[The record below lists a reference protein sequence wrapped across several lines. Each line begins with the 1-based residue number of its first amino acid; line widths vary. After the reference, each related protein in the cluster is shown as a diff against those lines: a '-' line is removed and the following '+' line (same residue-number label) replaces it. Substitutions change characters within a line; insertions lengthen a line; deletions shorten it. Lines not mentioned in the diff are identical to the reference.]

1 MDAPRLALFVIG
13 AAGVLVGS
21 VVTVLV
27 CRWRCRQ
34 RLAIETRVAG
44 LERHSLSVRLDELRQ
59 RLESALAERDLLAS
73 QHLRAEKQN
82 AELNA
87 RLEAERQLVQEKIAL
102 LNDAR
107 ERLTAEF
114 SVLADGILE
123 AKGRNFAEQSK
134 TQMDGLLGPLRQQ
147 LGEFKQRV
155 EDVYDRESRDR
166 AALFNEIG
174 HLKNLNERIGRDA
187 INLTNA
193 LKGDVKILGNW
204 GEVILARVLEAS
216 GLEKGRGYDTQ
227 VSLTDPGGT
236 RFQPDVIVRLPE
248 GRDVIV
254 DAKVSLKAYERY
266 HNAGDDAAVRDGA
279 LKAHI
284 ASLRAHVKGLSE
296 KQYETL
302 VGIHSLDFVIMFV
315 PVEAA
320 FLTALEND
328 RTLFGDAFEKN
339 VILVSPSTL
348 LVTLRTVQH
357 MWRFVDQNA
366 NAMEIARQAG
376 GLYDKFVGFIESLE
390 DVGRQL
396 ERARGAYRTARER
409 LSSGRG
415 NLVRRAEQL
424 KALGVKTRKTL
435 PADYAAEE
443 EMGGEME
450 ENLEDVLEKDPPR
463 NEERGDTH
471 V

>member
-1 MDAPRLALFVIG
+1 
-13 AAGVLVGS
+13 
-21 VVTVLV
+21 
-27 CRWRCRQ
+27 
-34 RLAIETRVAG
+34 
-44 LERHSLSVRLDELRQ
+44 
-59 RLESALAERDLLAS
+59 
-73 QHLRAEKQN
+73 
-82 AELNA
+82 
-87 RLEAERQLVQEKIAL
+87 
-102 LNDAR
+102 
-107 ERLTAEF
+107 
-114 SVLADGILE
+114 
-123 AKGRNFAEQSK
+123 
-134 TQMDGLLGPLRQQ
+134 
-147 LGEFKQRV
+147 
-155 EDVYDRESRDR
+155 
-166 AALFNEIG
+166 
-174 HLKNLNERIGRDA
+174 
-187 INLTNA
+187 
-193 LKGDVKILGNW
+193 
-204 GEVILARVLEAS
+204 
-216 GLEKGRGYDTQ
+216 
-227 VSLTDPGGT
+227 
-236 RFQPDVIVRLPE
+236 
-248 GRDVIV
+248 
-254 DAKVSLKAYERY
+254 
-266 HNAGDDAAVRDGA
+266 
-279 LKAHI
+279 
-284 ASLRAHVKGLSE
+284 
-296 KQYETL
+296 
-302 VGIHSLDFVIMFV
+302 MFV

-376 GLYDKFVGFIESLE
+376 GLYDKFIGFIESLE